1 MASNGSKPYQASL
14 IQEFGF
20 AVPATLLTTDP
31 AAVLEFWEQHGTV
44 VYKSISG
51 VRSIVAQLSSSRLTD
66 LEKVRWCPTQ
76 FQQHIRGRD
85 YRVHVVGDDV
95 FPCEVLSA
103 ADDYRYDPDTVGR
116 RACVLPA
123 DIAERCRTMAAA
135 LGLVVAGIDLRRA
148 PEDEWYCF
156 EVNPSPAFTY
166 SEEATGQPMAVAI
179 AALLMKG
186 HSASH
191 AFVPV

>member
-76 FQQHIRGRD
+76 FQQHIRGTD
-85 YRVHVVGDDV
+85 YRVHVVGDDI
-95 FPCEVLSA
+95 FPCEVLST
-103 ADDYRYDPDTVGR
+103 ADDYRYAPDTVGR
-116 RACVLPA
+116 RACALPE
-123 DIAERCRTMAAA
+123 DVVGKCRTMATA
-135 LGLVVAGIDLRRA
+135 LGLIVAGIDLRRN
-148 PEDEWYCF
+148 PEGEWYCF

-166 SEEATGQPMAVAI
+166 YQQATGQPIADAI
-179 AALLMKG
+179 AALLIKG
-186 HSASH
+186 DPSPM
-191 AFVPV
+191 FPVPR